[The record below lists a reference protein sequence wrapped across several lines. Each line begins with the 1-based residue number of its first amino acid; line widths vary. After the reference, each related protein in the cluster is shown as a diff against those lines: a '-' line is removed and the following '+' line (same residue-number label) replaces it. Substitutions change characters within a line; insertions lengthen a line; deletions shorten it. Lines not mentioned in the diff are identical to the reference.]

1 MALHGRAVTAAS
13 ADALHC
19 VRCVCVDC
27 VWSCVSGAVDVDADK
42 YFLLL
47 KLACETGVSKLM
59 CVALEAMQK
68 LVAYGYLTGSS
79 AADPR
84 VYADPNP
91 HRAAAQQRQ
100 HQSQAQSADGAPVP
114 ASSDLTQAVA
124 KNKSAQTAGKLL
136 AETETVLPAL
146 ETTDLAASAA
156 ADSVSSPS
164 ASASSSSSSD
174 ADLTLASLSSQ
185 SPSVLLAAGGSD
197 GKLIAVIID
206 TLYQC
211 SQYKDPAVQLL
222 VLKCVLTC
230 MTSASVG
237 VHGWTLLQAVSTC
250 YQIYLQN
257 PSHTNS
263 AADEVNRVTAKA
275 TLTQIANLVFQR
287 MEHYALQLR
296 QIHTAQ
302 QQQQQAARAQEQQD
316 REQQEQQ
323 QQRHPSHS
331 NAPPHLS
338 VNASDVSVS
347 VSPLASPSPDASVR
361 KDSGDLNG
369 SSGSGGVVDPLQSP
383 LASPPSSAL
392 PPAPGRRGFCTWCS
406 RPANNYCL
414 QTKDSVCSLECKLA
428 NLRAKDP
435 EEKLTQSLKRKII
448 LQLELCQNDAHYLL
462 RALCKLAIKMLP
474 ASAGT
479 DKEPGSMIAVDSKVL
494 SLQLLLSI
502 LSNAGPT
509 FRTTKHFLATVRGD
523 LVTCLLR
530 NSAASS
536 IETIF
541 ALSSSLFVALVCHF
555 KPHLHAVIGP
565 VLGSIYLPYIASS
578 NSTFEHKY
586 ISLTV
591 LHKLCLDP
599 QTLIELFINYDS
611 DEDALGSSFQMMATT
626 LERVCRSRL
635 VSDNWLSALEETR
648 LRLLALEGLVDMI
661 KSLLTW
667 TKRAQAN
674 LIAHKEASDAA
685 AAASLA
691 ALASGGNGTAAGYD
705 SDEESSKGGHHGAGH
720 ARQTSIA
727 TPLPLATPS
736 ADKDGNRLQ
745 QFHALRAQRQKLDTG
760 ILKFNMKPK
769 KGLAYLSSHGLLQ
782 ADSPLAVAEFFLHN
796 VHALDKVQV
805 GEFMGDENEFN
816 KAVLYAYVEQVSST
830 ETKTAHNKKTRGWGG
845 VAGNER
851 AFRFLI
857 CGPCVRLSVR
867 WP

>member
-1 MALHGRAVTAAS
+1 M
-13 ADALHC
+13 
-19 VRCVCVDC
+19 
-27 VWSCVSGAVDVDADK
+27 
-42 YFLLL
+42 L

-59 CVALEAMQK
+59 CVALDVMQK

-91 HRAAAQQRQ
+91 HRARQQQQQQQQQQPQSTDAA
-100 HQSQAQSADGAPVP
+100 AAPSP
-114 ASSDLTQAVA
+114 SDLTQTVA
-124 KNKSAQTAGKLL
+124 KNKSAQTAGRLL
-136 AETETVLPAL
+136 AETQTVLPEL

-156 ADSVSSPS
+156 ADSVPSPS
-164 ASASSSSSSD
+164 SASSSSDS
-174 ADLTLASLSSQ
+174 DLTLASLSSQ
-185 SPSVLLAAGGSD
+185 SPSTLLAAGGSD
-197 GKLIAVIID
+197 GKLIAVMVD

-211 SQYKDPAVQLL
+211 SQYKDAAVQLL

-316 REQQEQQ
+316 QQ
-323 QQRHPSHS
+323 QQRQQQRQQSQPSDPK
-331 NAPPHLS
+331 APPHLS

-347 VSPLASPSPDASVR
+347 VSPLTSPSPDASAR

-369 SSGSGGVVDPLQSP
+369 GGGSGGVVDPLQSP

-435 EEKLTQSLKRKII
+435 EERLTQSLKRKII

-479 DKEPGSMIAVDSKVL
+479 DKDPGSMIAVDSKVL

-648 LRLLALEGLVDMI
+648 LRLLALEGLVDTI

-685 AAASLA
+685 AAAALA
-691 ALASGGNGTAAGYD
+691 ALASGGNGNAAGYD
-705 SDEESSKGGHHGAGH
+705 SDDESSKSGHGH
-720 ARQTSIA
+720 SRQMSVA

-782 ADSPLAVAEFFLHN
+782 ADSPLAVAEFFLAN
-796 VHALDKVQV
+796 VHGLDKVQV

-816 KAVLYAYVEQVSST
+816 KAVLYAYVEQV
-830 ETKTAHNKKTRGWGG
+830 RGKS
-845 VAGNER
+845 R
-851 AFRFLI
+851 D
-857 CGPCVRLSVR
+857 
-867 WP
+867 